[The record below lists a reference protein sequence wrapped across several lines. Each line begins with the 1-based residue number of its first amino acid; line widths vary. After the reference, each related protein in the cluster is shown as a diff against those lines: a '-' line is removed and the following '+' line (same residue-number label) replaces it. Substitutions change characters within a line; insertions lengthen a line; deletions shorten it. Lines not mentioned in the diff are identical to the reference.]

1 MDSFADLLATP
12 VDDAPCV
19 MGAAVVALNPPDR
32 KALED
37 AIEAGV
43 TQERIAVAFTQY
55 GFPMASSS
63 VGRHLRGTCK
73 CRR

>member
-1 MDSFADLLATP
+1 MDSFADLLAIS

-19 MGAAVVALNPPDR
+19 MGAAIVALKEADR

-37 AIEAGV
+37 AIVAGV
-43 TQERIAVAFTQY
+43 TRERIAAAFTQY
-55 GFPMASSS
+55 GFPMTSSS
-63 VGRHLRGTCK
+63 VGRHLRKVCK